1 MRDGDAKYVV
11 NTFMGDRVCP
21 PACIA
26 ALYGAP
32 KTRLGHLARAA
43 ASDGSRLSP
52 TAAAIAMETS
62 SLSTFSQDLRRVWE
76 LLVCIARIPTS
87 EALDTAS
94 SQCSGRGICK

>member
-1 MRDGDAKYVV
+1 MREGDAKYVV
-11 NTFMGDRVCP
+11 NTFMSDRVCP

-26 ALYGAP
+26 ALREAP

-43 ASDGSRLSP
+43 ASRLSP